1 MKRKKLLSRTFLALV
16 LTTVC
21 ININAQGKINSLK
34 ALKKK
39 PKIGGIVG
47 LTGVRTI
54 NGIDKSSEAGTQ
66 LNNNGLMD
74 NVIKFTPIITPLPH
88 VPDFSKTNFKKNIL
102 PKLQIDKNRAYLLS
116 LNLIQKGDTIN
127 GIKFLKMAVDEGLNN
142 AQYLYGRYC
151 IEGRYVKKNI
161 PLGISYIQKAAKQN
175 NVEALAYLGDAYYL
189 GLQGFKKDSANR
201 SVGTKKVLK
210 EDFLMHSIVLAT
222 SISTPTTLQ
231 ARLIIGRCLSTT
243 KRLKN
248 QN

>member
-16 LTTVC
+16 LTMVC
-21 ININAQGKINSLK
+21 ININAQAKINPLK

-66 LNNNGLMD
+66 LNKNGLMG

-116 LNLIQKGDTIN
+116 LNLKQEVKLLTFI
-127 GIKFLKMAVDEGLNN
+127 
-142 AQYLYGRYC
+142 
-151 IEGRYVKKNI
+151 YVQ
-161 PLGISYIQKAAKQN
+161 L
-175 NVEALAYLGDAYYL
+175 
-189 GLQGFKKDSANR
+189 
-201 SVGTKKVLK
+201 SVK
-210 EDFLMHSIVLAT
+210 
-222 SISTPTTLQ
+222 
-231 ARLIIGRCLSTT
+231 
-243 KRLKN
+243 
-248 QN
+248 

>member
-74 NVIKFTPIITPLPH
+74 NVIKFTPIILPLPH
-88 VPDFSKTNFKKNIL
+88 VPDFSKTKSIL
-102 PKLQIDKNRAYLLS
+102 PKLKIDKNRAYLLS

-151 IEGRYVKKNI
+151 IEGQYVKKNI
-161 PLGISYIQKAAKQN
+161 SLGISYIQKAAKSN

-189 GLQGFKKDSANR
+189 GLQGFKKDS
-201 SVGTKKVLK
+201 G
-210 EDFLMHSIVLAT
+210 
-222 SISTPTTLQ
+222 
-231 ARLIIGRCLSTT
+231 
-243 KRLKN
+243 
-248 QN
+248 

>member
-1 MKRKKLLSRTFLALV
+1 MKEYFSYLCIRQAAHQQNTIVKLNSKNHETKKILSRTFLALV

-88 VPDFSKTNFKKNIL
+88 VPDFSKTNTTKSIL
-102 PKLQIDKNRAYLLS
+102 PKLNIDKNTAYLLS
-116 LNLIQKGDTIN
+116 LNLKQEVKLLT
-127 GIKFLKMAVDEGLNN
+127 LN
-142 AQYLYGRYC
+142 
-151 IEGRYVKKNI
+151 YVK
-161 PLGISYIQKAAKQN
+161 L
-175 NVEALAYLGDAYYL
+175 
-189 GLQGFKKDSANR
+189 
-201 SVGTKKVLK
+201 SVK
-210 EDFLMHSIVLAT
+210 
-222 SISTPTTLQ
+222 
-231 ARLIIGRCLSTT
+231 
-243 KRLKN
+243 
-248 QN
+248 

>member
-66 LNNNGLMD
+66 LNSNGLMG

-88 VPDFSKTNFKKNIL
+88 VPDFSKINTTKSIF
-102 PKLQIDKNRAYLLS
+102 PKLNIDKNTAYLLS
-116 LNLIQKGDTIN
+116 LNLKQEVKLLT
-127 GIKFLKMAVDEGLNN
+127 LN
-142 AQYLYGRYC
+142 
-151 IEGRYVKKNI
+151 YVK
-161 PLGISYIQKAAKQN
+161 L
-175 NVEALAYLGDAYYL
+175 
-189 GLQGFKKDSANR
+189 
-201 SVGTKKVLK
+201 SVK
-210 EDFLMHSIVLAT
+210 
-222 SISTPTTLQ
+222 
-231 ARLIIGRCLSTT
+231 
-243 KRLKN
+243 
-248 QN
+248 